1 MALRAV
7 ASLMLEHFR
16 ETDIPC
22 RYGGEEFV
30 VLMPS
35 ANVED
40 ALERAKSLLEKTA
53 STPILYQQK
62 DLGRLTISIGISSW
76 DGKSKMPELFVQEAD
91 KALYR
96 AKQAGRNRVEVTA
109 HRES

>member
-1 MALRAV
+1 
-7 ASLMLEHFR
+7 MLEHFR

-40 ALERAKSLLEKTA
+40 ALERAKSLLEKIA
-53 STPILYQQK
+53 SNPIVYQQN

-76 DGKSKMPELFVQEAD
+76 DGKDKIPDLLVQYAD

-96 AKQAGRNRVEVTA
+96 AKQAGRNRVEVA
-109 HRES
+109 ARSEP